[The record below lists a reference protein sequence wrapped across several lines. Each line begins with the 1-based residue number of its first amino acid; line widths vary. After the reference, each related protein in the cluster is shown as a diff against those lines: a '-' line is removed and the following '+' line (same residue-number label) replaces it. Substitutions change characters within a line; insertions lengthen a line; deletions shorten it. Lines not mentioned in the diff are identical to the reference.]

1 VRLALL
7 DARSKRGRQTLQDH
21 PHSRRDPASS
31 SDAPHPSSITHL
43 EREAEGHRAKL
54 VASLN
59 ALRSRAAS
67 TVDEV
72 RERVSPDAL
81 RRQGADYAKRARK
94 AGLAK
99 LTDRIRR
106 HPFGATALGAGLA
119 MPVWRLVTS
128 MPAPLLL
135 TGAGVA
141 ALSRGGA
148 RGGGEEGAMKAS
160 RPVRD
165 GALISAPLA
174 PPVVPTPPLVSPTRA
189 AEPVPSYAL
198 RSPRPDEVRA
208 KPSPQVSAMSRVR
221 NDVLVRTAL
230 DRPVLV
236 GAATVAL
243 GALIAALSSA
253 STPEQ
258 PRTAR
263 RRGRAMEAPNAG
275 EADLADA
282 VPATNAQ
289 LRPKKAVAEGLT
301 AVPDENA
308 PQKIGEKADA
318 VAAGPASSTVANAT
332 AEDARSPKAVKTSA
346 AEARTQ
352 AAKTVGA
359 VSSSAKPSKT
369 KAAEQGS
376 AKTSA
381 GTARK
386 PKTSGAKAGA
396 RSGAKRAAGSAP
408 RTTARSKTSK
418 PADKST
424 EGATK

>member
-1 VRLALL
+1 M
-7 DARSKRGRQTLQDH
+7 QDH
-21 PHSRRDPASS
+21 PHSRRDPDLS
-31 SDAPHPSSITHL
+31 SDTPNPSSIAHL

-54 VASLN
+54 VASLS

-94 AGLAK
+94 AGLAT

-128 MPAPLLL
+128 IPAPLLL

-148 RGGGEEGAMKAS
+148 RGGGEDGAMTAS

-165 GALISAPLA
+165 GALISAPPA
-174 PPVVPTPPLVSPTRA
+174 PPVVPTPPLAPPTRA
-189 AEPVPSYAL
+189 AEPMPSYAL
-198 RSPRPDEVRA
+198 RSPRPDEVRG
-208 KPSPQVSAMSRVR
+208 KPSRQVSVMSRFR

-258 PRTAR
+258 PRTAG
-263 RRGRAMEAPNAG
+263 RRGRPMGAPNAG
-275 EADLADA
+275 EADLGDA

-289 LRPKKAVAEGLT
+289 LRPKKSLAEGLT

-308 PQKIGEKADA
+308 PQKIGRKVDA
-318 VAAGPASSTVANAT
+318 VAAGPASTVANAT
-332 AEDARSPKAVKTSA
+332 AEGARSAKAAKTSA

-376 AKTSA
+376 VETSA
-381 GTARK
+381 GAARK

-418 PADKST
+418 PAEKST